1 MSFLKGVICFLL
13 LILNTLFW
21 CVFLLSLA
29 VIKLIIPFES
39 SKRIFTHLI
48 ILIGECWIFCNSL
61 WIKAFH
67 NPKWKVEGFEKLDK
81 KNWYL
86 SVANHQSWADIFILQ
101 SITNRKIPMLKFFM
115 KDVLIWVPVIGLAW
129 WALDM
134 PFLKRYS
141 EEKIKRNPELRGK
154 DISSMKKSFNRFSR
168 YPVSIFI
175 FAEGTRFTKE
185 KQDLQNS
192 PFSSLLLPKPGGI
205 GLTLSTMP
213 YINKMIDFSIKYES
227 NKRSFWAFLCGEM
240 NEATIKVNLID
251 IPQTLLG
258 GEYSEDEIYRDDLK
272 NWLYDIWQDKD
283 RFLNS

>member
-13 LILNTLFW
+13 LVLNTLFW
-21 CVFLLSLA
+21 CIFLLSLA
-29 VIKLIIPFES
+29 VIKLIIPLES

-48 ILIGECWIFCNSL
+48 ILIGECWIFCNGL

-154 DISSMKKSFNRFSR
+154 DISSMKKSFTRFSR

-185 KQDLQNS
+185 KKDLQTS
-192 PFSSLLLPKPGGI
+192 PFSNLLLPKPGGV

-213 YINKMIDFSIKYES
+213 YIKELIDFSIKYES
-227 NKRSFWAFLCGEM
+227 DEKTFWAFLCGKL
-240 NEATIKVNLID
+240 NKASIKVDLIK
-251 IPQTLLG
+251 IPENFLTKDYAQDSVFR
-258 GEYSEDEIYRDDLK
+258 EEIK
-272 NWLYDIWQDKD
+272 VWLNDIWVEKDK
-283 RFLNS
+283 FLN